1 MKTIRGKILL
11 CMSLTILTALSVL
24 GLVSV
29 YLNYSSSIQLLE
41 QTMRELAETAAQQVE
56 KELEAYKNVAIDAGA
71 IARLA
76 DPDRDAAD
84 KKAIIDQRAKTHE
97 FQRGNILDEKGVS
110 IFDGTDYSDRD
121 YVQDALKGNT
131 HISDPLLSKATGE
144 LSVIIAA
151 PLWEGG
157 IPDTRVVGVVYF
169 VPRETFLNDIVSEIN
184 ISEHGAAY
192 IVNKDG
198 MTVADN
204 TMETI
209 MVQNIEEEARTDSS
223 LKELAAIHAKMRQG
237 ESGVGAYTINGSKKS
252 SGYAPIGGTNGWS
265 IGVTAPQRD
274 FLGATNLSVAITLFL
289 LVVSVAAAIL
299 VALRLA
305 NSIGNPIQACARR
318 LKELAQGDLD
328 KEVPKINRRDEI
340 GTLAESTDTIVT
352 SMSRI
357 IKDMDW
363 GLEEIAGGNFTID
376 SREKE
381 LYVGGFHPLAI
392 SMYRITERLSDTL
405 DQIGEAARQVNGGS
419 EQVSAGAQSLSQGA
433 TEQAS
438 SIEELAAAIN
448 EISQQIKDTAENAR
462 KADAQT
468 SEAGSQVD
476 ECNKQMQ
483 KLTSAMEEISQ
494 KSEEVGKIIK
504 TIEDIAFQTNILA
517 LNAAVEAARAGEAGK
532 GFAVVADEVRNLASK
547 SAEASKDT
555 AALIESTVAAVGNG
569 TDLAN
574 DTAKS
579 LLKVVESTGSAS
591 ELVDRIAQA
600 ADRQAESV
608 NQVAQGI
615 DQISSVVQTNSATAQ
630 ESAAASE
637 ELAGQAQMLKGL
649 ISQFKLRKS

>member
-204 TMETI
+204 THG
-209 MVQNIEEEARTDSS
+209 N
-223 LKELAAIHAKMRQG
+223 HH
-237 ESGVGAYTINGSKKS
+237 GA
-252 SGYAPIGGTNGWS
+252 
-265 IGVTAPQRD
+265 
-274 FLGATNLSVAITLFL
+274 
-289 LVVSVAAAIL
+289 
-299 VALRLA
+299 
-305 NSIGNPIQACARR
+305 
-318 LKELAQGDLD
+318 E
-328 KEVPKINRRDEI
+328 
-340 GTLAESTDTIVT
+340 
-352 SMSRI
+352 
-357 IKDMDW
+357 
-363 GLEEIAGGNFTID
+363 
-376 SREKE
+376 
-381 LYVGGFHPLAI
+381 H
-392 SMYRITERLSDTL
+392 
-405 DQIGEAARQVNGGS
+405 
-419 EQVSAGAQSLSQGA
+419 
-433 TEQAS
+433 
-438 SIEELAAAIN
+438 
-448 EISQQIKDTAENAR
+448 
-462 KADAQT
+462 
-468 SEAGSQVD
+468 
-476 ECNKQMQ
+476 
-483 KLTSAMEEISQ
+483 
-494 KSEEVGKIIK
+494 
-504 TIEDIAFQTNILA
+504 
-517 LNAAVEAARAGEAGK
+517 
-532 GFAVVADEVRNLASK
+532 
-547 SAEASKDT
+547 
-555 AALIESTVAAVGNG
+555 
-569 TDLAN
+569 
-574 DTAKS
+574 
-579 LLKVVESTGSAS
+579 
-591 ELVDRIAQA
+591 
-600 ADRQAESV
+600 
-608 NQVAQGI
+608 
-615 DQISSVVQTNSATAQ
+615 
-630 ESAAASE
+630 
-637 ELAGQAQMLKGL
+637 
-649 ISQFKLRKS
+649 